1 MVKMNTD
8 NNCSCNST
16 VRKNWGTIK
25 LPNGKI
31 GCDFCQLPTQ
41 EQIHAPIK
49 INTSEELSKEDAKWE
64 EERLAKKKK
73 AQEDRYSVG
82 TINEQAEKAAKEAD
96 KNALL
101 FRNYGVVIQ
110 WIGGILSILIFLG
123 YTFAFPSGYK
133 LLAFLFAAL
142 IFAPFWFAGALL
154 RGAASYVRF
163 KALAYLADKR
173 K

>member
-1 MVKMNTD
+1 MSSENR
-8 NNCSCNST
+8 CSCNDT
-16 VRKNWGTIK
+16 VRKNWGTIV

-41 EQIHAPIK
+41 DQIQNSI
-49 INTSEELSKEDAKWE
+49 SKSSPQDVLEANAKWE
-64 EERLAKKKK
+64 LENKAKKKL
-73 AQEDRYSVG
+73 AQAEKYSVG
-82 TINEQAEKAAKEAD
+82 TLREQAEKAAREAD
-96 KNALL
+96 RNALL

-110 WIGGILSILIFLG
+110 WAGGILAALIFIG

-133 LLAFLFAAL
+133 LLAFLIAAL

-163 KALAYLADKR
+163 KALAYLADKS

>member
-1 MVKMNTD
+1 MET
-8 NNCSCNST
+8 CSCNST
-16 VRKNWGTIK
+16 VRKNWGTVK

-41 EQIHAPIK
+41 DQVHNPISVK
-49 INTSEELSKEDAKWE
+49 TPEDFLKEDSLRQ
-64 EERLAKKKK
+64 EERLARRKQS
-73 AQEDRYSVG
+73 QEARYTVG
-82 TINEQAEKAAKEAD
+82 SIKEQAEKAAREAD
-96 KNALL
+96 NNALL

-110 WIGGILSILIFLG
+110 WVGGILAALIFIG

-133 LLAFLFAAL
+133 LLAFLIAAL

-163 KALAYLADKR
+163 KALAYLADKS
-173 K
+173 KQ